1 MGLEVFEKMRAIVI
15 AAAMVIAAATDAAA
29 QYSIDVVAADGR
41 AVTVSLDGM
50 ERTTVITG
58 DRGIKTTFEG
68 VAMRDVLTKAGIKL
82 GEALKGKALAQVL
95 HRNREGRLPGRLR
108 DRRTRCGVRR
118 SDRARRRYARQS
130 AADRRRRSM
139 QIVVPLDKRA
149 ARWMRQVIKLELK
162 QLQ

>member
-1 MGLEVFEKMRAIVI
+1 MRAIVI
-15 AAAMVIAAATDAAA
+15 AAAMVIAAATDAPA

-82 GEALKGKALAQVL
+82 GEALKGKALAQVVL
-95 HRNREGRLPGRLR
+95 ATAKDGYQVAYAIAELDAAFTDQIVLVADTRDNRPLI
-108 DRRTRCGVRR
+108 
-118 SDRARRRYARQS
+118 
-130 AADRRRRSM
+130 ADSGPL